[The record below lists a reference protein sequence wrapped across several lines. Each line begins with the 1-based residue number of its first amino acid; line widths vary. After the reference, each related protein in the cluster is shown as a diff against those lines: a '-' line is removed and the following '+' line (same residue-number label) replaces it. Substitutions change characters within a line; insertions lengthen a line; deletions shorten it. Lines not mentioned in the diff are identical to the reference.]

1 VSFGRLRKNQI
12 MEQFFSRLIAML
24 ASPAFGVLSRAAH
37 QVLARIEIESARRGG
52 KENGCLLKPA
62 GGVRR
67 VAQTTGDECRTRF
80 PRWTG
85 FPVRRRRQALRQRVG
100 RYSSG
105 PALPNAL
112 AGGRVRGEGA
122 HVGVDAA
129 HG

>member
-1 VSFGRLRKNQI
+1 

-85 FPVRRRRQALRQRVG
+85 FSRAPATRGIEATGRPVLQRPG
-100 RYSSG
+100 ATERTS
-105 PALPNAL
+105 
-112 AGGRVRGEGA
+112 GGRVRGEGA
-122 HVGVDAA
+122 HVGVDAT